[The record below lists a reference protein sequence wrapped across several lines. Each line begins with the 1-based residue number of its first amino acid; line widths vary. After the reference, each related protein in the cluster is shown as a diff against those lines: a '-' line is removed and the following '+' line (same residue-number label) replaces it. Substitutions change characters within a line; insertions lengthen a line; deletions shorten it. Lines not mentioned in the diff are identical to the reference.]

1 MNSSADQTLFER
13 VLGERARILLVRGHE
28 LFCASSGELTFLDPV
43 EFQAVAT
50 KISQKPAFLSHLA
63 GFDYWMAPVDTRVDL
78 LDGHWL
84 GLREQMGR
92 IDERLFTLAGQ
103 ALQLARWQREHRFC
117 GRCAS
122 PTKPLGGQRSLWCAR
137 CDLHFYPRLSPCMIA
152 LVTRGDHC
160 LLARH
165 ARSKREIFTALAGFV
180 EVGER
185 VEDTVHREI
194 AEEVGLKVKA
204 LRYFNSQAWPFPGQ
218 LMIGF
223 HVSYD
228 TGEIQVDGD
237 EIQSADWWR
246 YDQLPAIPPPE
257 TLSGQLIA
265 HFVAEQHNMRR

>member
-1 MNSSADQTLFER
+1 MIDPADQISFKR
-13 VLGERARILLVRGHE
+13 ILGQRARVLLVREHE
-28 LFCASSGELTFLDPV
+28 LLCSSSGELAFLSSV
-43 EFQAVAT
+43 ELQELT
-50 KISQKPAFLSHLA
+50 TQISQKPAFLNRLDD
-63 GFDYWMAPVDTRVDL
+63 FDYWMVPVDAREGL
-78 LDGHWL
+78 LDGQWL
-84 GLREQMGR
+84 SLREQMGR

-122 PTKPLGGQRSLWCAR
+122 PTKPLDGQRSRWCAR

-152 LVTRGDHC
+152 LVTRDDHC

-223 HVSYD
+223 HASYD
-228 TGEIQVDGD
+228 TGEIRVDGD

-265 HFVAEQHNMRR
+265 HFVAEQHNKRR

>member
-1 MNSSADQTLFER
+1 MNSPDDQTLLER
-13 VLGERARILLVRGHE
+13 VLGNRARILLVRGHE
-28 LFCASSGELTFLDPV
+28 LLCSKSGELSFLGPD
-43 EFQAVAT
+43 ELQSLAT
-50 KISQKPAFLSHLA
+50 NICQKPAFLCRLA
-63 GFDYWMAPVDTRVDL
+63 GFDYWMAPVDSPVNL
-78 LDGHWL
+78 LGGQWL

-122 PTKPLGGQRSLWCAR
+122 PTKPLEGQRALWCAR
-137 CDLHFYPRLSPCMIA
+137 CNLHFYPRLSPCMIA
-152 LVTRGDHC
+152 LVTRDDHC

-185 VEDTVHREI
+185 VEDTVHREV

-223 HVSYD
+223 HAAYD
-228 TGEIQVDGD
+228 SGEIQVDGD
-237 EIQSADWWR
+237 EIHSADWWR
-246 YDQLPAIPPPE
+246 YDRLPTIPPPE

-265 HFVAEQHNMRR
+265 HFVAEQHNKRH